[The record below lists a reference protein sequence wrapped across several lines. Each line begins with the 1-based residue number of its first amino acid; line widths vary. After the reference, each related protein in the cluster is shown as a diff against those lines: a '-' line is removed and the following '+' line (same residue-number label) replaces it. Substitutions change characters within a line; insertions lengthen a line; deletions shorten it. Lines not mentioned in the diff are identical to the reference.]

1 MVLILAI
8 ILALFLPS
16 PANVVVLVLGAIGE
30 VGEIIWGRRLARRW
44 RPKTGPEAMI
54 GETATVVEPCRPN
67 GTVRV
72 RSELW
77 EARCDEGADPG
88 EKVRIASINGLTLT
102 VVPNV
107 QSPAP

>member
-1 MVLILAI
+1 MVLTLAI

-16 PANVVVLVLGAIGE
+16 PVNWAVVALGAAAEIGE
-30 VGEIIWGRRLARRW
+30 IVWGRRLARRW

-54 GETATVVEPCRPN
+54 GQTAAVVEPCRPD

-77 EARCDEGADPG
+77 EAHCEEGADAG
-88 EKVRIASINGLTLT
+88 ETVRITALTGLTLT
-102 VVPNV
+102 VVP
-107 QSPAP
+107 AE